1 MTCVRLISSNR
12 NMVIG
17 DTGSGTGRGKGFVR
31 NGRGV
36 GNGRGGSSCV
46 QNKGFL
52 IGPAKQLCDTTKTK
66 TRAKISGCHR
76 RHGITSN
83 IIALRSG
90 QFRYN
95 GTERARFVR
104 SPGLARSRFD
114 RDACRE
120 TVRAPIREVVRFS

>member
-31 NGRGV
+31 NARGV

-52 IGPAKQLCDTTKTK
+52 IGPAKQLCDTTKIK
-66 TRAKISGCHR
+66 TRAKISGGHR
-76 RHGITSN
+76 RHGITLN
-83 IIALRSG
+83 IIALQSG
-90 QFRYN
+90 QFRH
-95 GTERARFVR
+95 RASAGR
-104 SPGLARSRFD
+104 L
-114 RDACRE
+114 
-120 TVRAPIREVVRFS
+120 